1 MRLSVGLTYIT
12 LPIIYNIKF
21 LIKRTDYLKKN
32 KNKTIIFSVL
42 NILPYRILKSV
53 DLEITSR

>member
-1 MRLSVGLTYIT
+1 MRLPVGLTYIT

-53 DLEITSR
+53 DLEIMSR